1 MTVCY
6 DMKPVFNEIDAVIL
20 CGGKGTRLQPV
31 VFDRPKALAAF
42 GDTTFLDFLINSLK
56 SHGFKTFILCVG
68 YMKDQIKDHF
78 KDTKDIKILFS
89 EEDEPLGTGGALK
102 KAETLVQSQTFIV
115 MNGDSICDI
124 NFYDF
129 YHFHINKGAL
139 LSMALVRKDEAR
151 DFGSVLMKD
160 NDEIISFTEKVTN
173 SSPCLVNAGVYCMQK
188 EIFACMPDL
197 LKFSLENDFF
207 PKMIEKRVAGFIIN
221 SDLIDIGTP
230 DRYEKAVHI
239 LGEKQ

>member
-1 MTVCY
+1 
-6 DMKPVFNEIDAVIL
+6 MKPIFNEIDAVIL

-31 VFDRPKALAAF
+31 VSDRPKALAAF
-42 GDTTFLDFLINSLK
+42 GDTTFLDILIASLQ

-78 KDTKDIKILFS
+78 KDRDDLSLIFS

-102 KAETLVQSQTFIV
+102 KAEPLLQSETFIV

-129 YHFHINKGAL
+129 YQFHKNKDAL
-139 LSMALVRKDEAR
+139 LSMALVRTKETQ
-151 DFGSVLMKD
+151 DFGSVIM
-160 NDEIISFTEKVTN
+160 NESHEITSFKEKVTTN
-173 SSPCLVNAGVYCMQK
+173 DLCLINAGIYFMQK
-188 EIFACMPDL
+188 EIFSHMPDNSR
-197 LKFSLENDFF
+197 FSMELDFF
-207 PKMIEKRVAGFIIN
+207 PQMIGERCAGFINN
-221 SDLIDIGTP
+221 SELIDIGTP

-239 LGEKQ
+239 IGGNK